1 MLNKLAKGMSS
12 MAMDARKQ
20 RILEAI
26 VALYSTDGEPVGS
39 GLLASYFDMAVSSAT
54 LRNEMA
60 ALTRLGLLEQPH
72 TSAGRVPSAEGYRY
86 YLDHLLTAPGATTL
100 PDSDKAQIDAMFDQ
114 MDIEPEKLARSAAQA
129 LAEAAGCAAAITTP
143 QAPDLCIAHFEVVQV
158 GRYSAAVLAVTSAGG
173 VRTRVARVETGLT
186 RTDAT
191 QIAQLL
197 NSRLTFVAPQDM
209 DPMLIASLV
218 MAAGR
223 RLAPVVLAAQALV
236 ATEPQAYLEGAQYL
250 AQMPDVRQNLG
261 TLLEVFSDSREALA
275 LLAPDGGKITAK
287 LGTDTDPAMPGACI
301 VSKRYLAGGG
311 LTGTV
316 ALIGSTRM
324 EYRRVIPILDYFAA
338 KLGHSMAGQSA

>member
-1 MLNKLAKGMSS
+1 
-12 MAMDARKQ
+12 MAVDARKQ

-26 VALYSTDGEPVGS
+26 VALYAMGGEPVGS
-39 GLLASYFDMAVSSAT
+39 GLLASHFDMAFSSAT

-60 ALTRLGLLEQPH
+60 ALTKLGLLEQPH
-72 TSAGRVPSAEGYRY
+72 TSAGRVPSAQGYRY
-86 YLDHLLTAPGATTL
+86 YLDHLLDTPDNITL
-100 PDSDKAQIDAMFDQ
+100 SDADRLTIDRLFEE
-114 MDIEPEKLARSAAQA
+114 MDIEPEKLARSAARA
-129 LAEAAGCAAAITTP
+129 LAETTGCAAAVTTP

-186 RTDAT
+186 RSDAADV
-191 QIAQLL
+191 AQLL
-197 NSRLTFVAPQDM
+197 NRGLTFVAPQDL
-209 DPMLIASLV
+209 DPALTGSLI

-236 ATEPQAYLEGAQYL
+236 SNEPQAYLEGAQYL

-261 TLLEVFSDSREALA
+261 TLLEIFSDNRAAGA
-275 LLAPDGGKITAK
+275 LLEPDGGKVTAT
-287 LGTDTDPAMPGACI
+287 LGSDLDPAMPGACI

-324 EYRRVIPILDYFAA
+324 DYRRQIPILDYFAA
-338 KLGHSMAGQSA
+338 KLGRCMAGQGA

>member
-1 MLNKLAKGMSS
+1 MLNKLAKEMSS

-100 PDSDKAQIDAMFDQ
+100 PDSDKAQIGAMFDQ

-324 EYRRVIPILDYFAA
+324 DYRRVIPVLDYFAA

>member
-236 ATEPQAYLEGAQYL
+236 ATEPQACLEGAQYL

-316 ALIGSTRM
+316 ALIGSTRL
-324 EYRRVIPILDYFAA
+324 EYRRVIPIRDYFAA

>member
-1 MLNKLAKGMSS
+1 

-26 VALYSTDGEPVGS
+26 VSLYATDGEPVGS

-86 YLDHLLTAPGATTL
+86 YLDHLLTAPGAMTL
-100 PDSDKAQIDAMFDQ
+100 PEQDREQIDALFDR
-114 MDIEPEKLARSAAQA
+114 MDIEPEKLARSAAQV
-129 LAEAAGCAAAITTP
+129 LAEYAGCAAAITTP

-186 RTDAT
+186 RGDAT
-191 QIAQLL
+191 QVAQLL

-236 ATEPQAYLEGAQYL
+236 NTEPQAYLEGAQYL

-261 TLLEVFSDSREALA
+261 TLLEVFSDNRRALA
-275 LLAPDGGKITAK
+275 LLQPDGGKITAK

-301 VSKRYLAGGG
+301 VSRRYLAGGG

-316 ALIGSTRM
+316 AVIGSTRM
-324 EYRRVIPILDYFAA
+324 DFRRVIPILDYFAA
-338 KLGHSMAGQSA
+338 KLGRSMAGQGA

>member
-1 MLNKLAKGMSS
+1 MLNELAKEMSS

>member
-1 MLNKLAKGMSS
+1 MLNNFAKEMSS

>member
-1 MLNKLAKGMSS
+1 

>member
-1 MLNKLAKGMSS
+1 MP
-12 MAMDARKQ
+12 MDARKQ

-26 VALYSTDGEPVGS
+26 VALYAMGGEPVGS
-39 GLLASYFDMAVSSAT
+39 GLLANYFDMAVSSAT

-72 TSAGRVPSAEGYRY
+72 TSAGRVPSAQGYRY
-86 YLDHLLTAPGATTL
+86 YLDHLLTAPGSITL
-100 PDSDKAQIDAMFDQ
+100 PDEDRAAIDAMFSQ
-114 MDIEPEKLARSAAQA
+114 MDIEPEKLARSAARA
-129 LAEAAGCAAAITTP
+129 LAETAGCAAAITTP

-186 RTDAT
+186 RTDAAE
-191 QIAQLL
+191 IAQLL

-209 DPMLIASLV
+209 DPMLTASLAL
-218 MAAGR
+218 AAGR

-236 ATEPQAYLEGAQYL
+236 DTEPQAYLEGAQYL

-261 TLLEVFSDSREALA
+261 ALLEIFSDSRAAIE
-275 LLAPDGGKITAK
+275 LLEPDGGKITAK
-287 LGTDTDPAMPGACI
+287 LGSDTDPAMPGASI

-316 ALIGSTRM
+316 TLIGSTRM
-324 EYRRVIPILDYFAA
+324 EYRRTIPILDYFAA
-338 KLGHSMAGQSA
+338 KLGQSMAGQGA

>member
-1 MLNKLAKGMSS
+1 

-223 RLAPVVLAAQALV
+223 RLAPVVLSAQALV

-311 LTGTV
+311 LSGTV
-316 ALIGSTRM
+316 ALIGSTRTD
-324 EYRRVIPILDYFAA
+324 YRLVIPVLDYFAA

>member
-1 MLNKLAKGMSS
+1 MLNKLAKEMSS

-236 ATEPQAYLEGAQYL
+236 ATEPQACLEGAQYL
-250 AQMPDVRQNLG
+250 AQMPDDRQNLG
-261 TLLEVFSDSREALA
+261 TLLELFSDSREPLA

-324 EYRRVIPILDYFAA
+324 DYRRVIPVLDYFAA